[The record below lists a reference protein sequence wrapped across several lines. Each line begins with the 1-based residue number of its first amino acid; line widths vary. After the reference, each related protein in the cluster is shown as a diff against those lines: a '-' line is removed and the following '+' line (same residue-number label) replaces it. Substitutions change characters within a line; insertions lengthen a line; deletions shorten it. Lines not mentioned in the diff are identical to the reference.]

1 MFFFTLEIFLRYNI
15 FGDYFMEEKIKELID
30 EIRPFLAGD
39 GGDIEFIRY
48 EDHYVYIKL
57 SGACKNCLYQDGTIS
72 YGIEAL
78 LKSKIP
84 EIEGV
89 INVDL

>member
-1 MFFFTLEIFLRYNI
+1 
-15 FGDYFMEEKIKELID
+15 MEEQVKKLI
-30 EIRPFLAGD
+30 ESIRPFLIQD
-39 GGDIEFIRY
+39 GGDIEFLRI
-48 EDHYVYIKL
+48 EDNYVYIKL
-57 SGACKNCLYQDGTIS
+57 TGACKNCLYQDGTIS

-78 LKSKIP
+78 IKDKIP